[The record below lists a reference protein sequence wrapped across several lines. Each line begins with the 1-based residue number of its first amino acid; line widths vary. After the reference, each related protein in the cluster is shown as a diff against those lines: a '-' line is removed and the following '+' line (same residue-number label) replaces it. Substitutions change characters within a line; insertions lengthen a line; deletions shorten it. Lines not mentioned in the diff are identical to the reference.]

1 MEEINETHCEIIFQ
15 QKKYYTSEMWLLDDG
30 IMTKHVYNTDYD
42 FIGLLQW
49 DKDRPDNIWTID
61 DSWTIEDNVLFIIF
75 ETNICYW
82 YHFPSELLI
91 CIAFQKSSQRI
102 YTEEEIEQLKE
113 FQSLVN
119 CVDKSYTSTTIPFNM
134 YFHMKSYFHFNDERE
149 KVLYHK
155 LTEFPYAG
163 VVHIYD
169 PAESVPVLEN
179 IALLK

>member
-75 ETNICYW
+75 ESI
-82 YHFPSELLI
+82 
-91 CIAFQKSSQRI
+91 
-102 YTEEEIEQLKE
+102 
-113 FQSLVN
+113 
-119 CVDKSYTSTTIPFNM
+119 
-134 YFHMKSYFHFNDERE
+134 
-149 KVLYHK
+149 
-155 LTEFPYAG
+155 
-163 VVHIYD
+163 
-169 PAESVPVLEN
+169 
-179 IALLK
+179 